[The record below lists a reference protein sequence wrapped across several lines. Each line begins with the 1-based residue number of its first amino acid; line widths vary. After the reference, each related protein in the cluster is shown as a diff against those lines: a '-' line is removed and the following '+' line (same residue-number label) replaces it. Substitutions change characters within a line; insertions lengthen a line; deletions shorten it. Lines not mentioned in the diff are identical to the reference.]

1 MLVESLETSMN
12 SIVKFLWWW
21 RRWRL
26 VVVKV
31 VV

>member
-12 SIVKFLWWW
+12 SIVMFLWWW